1 MKEEQ
6 NGEFKEKM
14 FQNCS
19 SLETKDHITA
29 LEIKW
34 LGSNFKIYTTS
45 SFYDFI
51 DSSQLTSALL
61 SHTIN
66 LFVHISALNSGRR
79 LQEKTNFVYYISA

>member
-29 LEIKW
+29 LEINDWDLILKSTPP
-34 LGSNFKIYTTS
+34 LVFM
-45 SFYDFI
+45 
-51 DSSQLTSALL
+51 
-61 SHTIN
+61 
-66 LFVHISALNSGRR
+66 IS
-79 LQEKTNFVYYISA
+79 